1 MHASCHLLLPGLL
14 YGRATTHI
22 HTHRRTHTH
31 TDCFAVFVST
41 RKKLAAYLVVYKKIG
56 CCCLCLP
63 AEECEYIY
71 IFFYGTNHPAIS
83 AHILAHARRR
93 GRCGARGKRPVG
105 RACKIASSSRP
116 PRPPRPL
123 GPAARPRANTNA
135 SSLTRRLAGFAP
147 KVVTSREARRAAT
160 AASALT
166 THTARRAFS
175 PRAKSAFLFYHPL
188 YR

>member
-1 MHASCHLLLPGLL
+1 MSSRG
-14 YGRATTHI
+14 
-22 HTHRRTHTH
+22 
-31 TDCFAVFVST
+31 
-41 RKKLAAYLVVYKKIG
+41 
-56 CCCLCLP
+56 

-71 IFFYGTNHPAIS
+71 IFFYGINHPAIS
-83 AHILAHARRR
+83 AHILAHARGGGS

-175 PRAKSAFLFYHPL
+175 PRAKSALKHRASSSIILSIAEKKKRYYLEILLTSGKFVKLNL
-188 YR
+188 